1 MSSILHILMVSAP
14 KTGTSKAGKPFSI
27 VETHCALLNE
37 DGSTAGVGMY
47 VLGREVPQD
56 IRPGYYAPAY
66 GMRAATYG
74 DSKGEIVAQIVG
86 LTPLTEAAIRRVK
99 AGPPA
104 TPAGAAAN
112 APATV

>member
-1 MSSILHILMVSAP
+1 MSSILHILLVSPP
-14 KTGTSKAGKPFSI
+14 KTGTSKAGKAFSI

-56 IRPGYYAPAY
+56 IKPGYYAPAY
-66 GMRAATYG
+66 GMRSATYG
-74 DSKGEIVAQIVG
+74 DAKGEIVAQIVG
-86 LTPLTEAAIRRVK
+86 LTPLSEAAIRRVK

-104 TPAGAAAN
+104 TPSTPAAN
-112 APATV
+112 AATTS